1 MCGIAGNI
9 IHARQALACCLFT
22 SLAPLVNLCLMRMP
36 PAVQPMYCAVLF
48 NAPSRLRASSL
59 GVGVN
64 IPVGDDAIYFGSLE
78 EALKC
83 LFVDHGEW

>member
-1 MCGIAGNI
+1 M
-9 IHARQALACCLFT
+9 
-22 SLAPLVNLCLMRMP
+22 
-36 PAVQPMYCAVLF
+36 QPMYCAVLF